1 MAMIVETL
9 QTKVNE
15 YQEWR
20 NSLTNTI
27 CAYRDW
33 LAKSEHTDAVQ
44 ELRLYDVL
52 EMLKNDQL
60 VLAILGEFSRGK
72 TETINALFFADFNQ
86 RLLPSEPGRTTMCPT
101 EIFWDAREE
110 PCIKLLPIETRVS
123 DDSITYL
130 KTTPNAWKK
139 FRLNLDSPD
148 EMKEVL
154 LKLIEQKDVTQAQA
168 EEYGLFSADDI
179 TMNKELETLGLVKI
193 PVWRHAIINYPHPL
207 LKNGLVVIDTPG
219 LNTFGAEP
227 ELTMNIIPN
236 AHAVLFLTATD
247 TGITKSD
254 MQIWND
260 FIKGRAKYKMVL
272 LNKIDMLW
280 DELKSAQQ
288 IANDIEKQVNITSH
302 QLSIAPESVF
312 AISAQKALVAKI
324 RKNQALL
331 EQSGIAALE
340 ATLGNQL
347 VQAKH
352 EILGR
357 TVASECSVMIKN
369 SRKHLQTQLA
379 SVREQVIELRTLR
392 GQNMDAS
399 KHILDKVLA
408 DRKRYEASIPTFN
421 QANDKITFLG
431 KKLLRHLSL
440 AYLDTTLAESRQAMG
455 DSWTTVGLNLGMR
468 NLMKQANNLA
478 THINNESQAIKKLSD
493 NVYKVFQTNH
503 GFEIFSPPELDMSNF
518 TNNIK
523 ALEKITTDFCT
534 DPINVLTE
542 KHFLIRKFFL
552 GLGMQTHK
560 IFEQAESECQRWLED
575 VLGKLKTQMNDHKNR
590 LDQRTKNLTDA
601 KAGTEA
607 LEYRLA
613 IVEAEYAAITK
624 QSQALDT
631 MLLQLMKAVQPA
643 MKAQAAAQK
652 VNDDLDRTLRLP
664 EMTFLNMP
672 SAELT

>member
-1 MAMIVETL
+1 MIEPL
-9 QTKVNE
+9 QTKIGE
-15 YQEWR
+15 YQAWR
-20 NSLTNTI
+20 SSLSNTI
-27 CAYRDW
+27 SAYRDW
-33 LAKSEHTDAVQ
+33 LAKSDLTDAVQ

-52 EMLKNDQL
+52 EMLKSDQL
-60 VLAILGEFSRGK
+60 VLVILGEFSRGK

-101 EIFWDAREE
+101 EIFWSAREE
-110 PCIKLLPIETRVS
+110 PSIKLLPIETRVS

-130 KTTPNAWKK
+130 KSTPNAWKK

-148 EMKEVL
+148 DMKQTL
-154 LKLIEQKDVTQAQA
+154 LKLIEQKEVTQEEA
-168 EEYGLFSADDI
+168 EKYGLFNAQDI
-179 TMNKELETLGLVKI
+179 SMTQDLAKQGLVKI

-227 ELTMNIIPN
+227 ELTLNIIPN

-247 TGITKSD
+247 TGITQSD

-260 FIKGRAKYKMVL
+260 FIKGRAKYKLAL

-280 DELKSAQQ
+280 DDLKSKQQ
-288 IANDIEKQVNITSH
+288 VTNEIERQINMTSH
-302 QLSIAPESVF
+302 QLGIAPESVF

-324 RKNQALL
+324 KKDSALL
-331 EQSGIAALE
+331 EQSGLIELE
-340 ATLGNQL
+340 ATLGQQII
-347 VQAKH
+347 QAKH

-369 SRKHLQTQLA
+369 SRKHLQTHLV
-379 SVREQVIELRTLR
+379 SVREQVSELRTLR
-392 GQNMDAS
+392 GQNKDAS

-431 KKLLRHLSL
+431 KKLLRHLSQS
-440 AYLDTTLAESRQAMG
+440 YLDTTLAESRRAMG
-455 DSWTTVGLNLGMR
+455 DSWTTVGLNLGMKS
-468 NLMKQANNLA
+468 LMKQANNLA
-478 THINNESQAIKKLSD
+478 THINNESQAIKKLAD

-503 GFEIFSPPELDMSNF
+503 GFEVFNPPELDMSNF
-518 TNNIK
+518 TKNIS
-523 ALEKITTDFCT
+523 ALEKVTFDFCS
-534 DPINVLTE
+534 DPINMLTE

-552 GLGMQTHK
+552 GLGMQTQK
-560 IFEQAESECQRWLED
+560 IFELAESECQRWLED
-575 VLGKLKTQMNDHKNR
+575 VLGELKAQMTEHKTR

-601 KAGTEA
+601 RSSAEA
-607 LEYRLA
+607 LENRLA
-613 IVEAEYAAITK
+613 FVEAEYVAITK
-624 QSQALDT
+624 ESQSLDT

-643 MKAQAAAQK
+643 IKAQAEAEKA
-652 VNDDLDRTLRLP
+652 DAELDRTLKLP
-664 EMTFLNMP
+664 EMTFLNV
-672 SAELT
+672 ADAGFT